1 MSNFKRNS
9 SSFNRGGSSGGS
21 NRSSGGN
28 GGGYSSRNSRDNDR
42 GGNNSSR
49 GGNRGGDNKFT
60 RLGNLT
66 VPKSVDDDTRD
77 AIMNDLR
84 GNEQIKLASKVYLPK
99 GVEEIVLRNGD
110 MLLINFRVNER
121 DKDFVVGGI
130 SKAND

>member
-21 NRSSGGN
+21 NPPARTGGNN
-28 GGGYSSRNSRDNDR
+28 GGGYTSRNSRDRD
-42 GGNNSSR
+42 SR
-49 GGNRGGDNKFT
+49 GESGGGGYKFT

-66 VPKSVDDDTRD
+66 IPKSVDDDTRD

-84 GNEQIKLASKVYLPK
+84 GNEAIKLSSKIYLPK